1 MNDPELITTE
11 ETKAGLARYVD
22 PSSGLDILTL
32 GNMAPWEK
40 E

>member
-1 MNDPELITTE
+1 MAETELQTTD